1 MTLEQY
7 IQNLNLSI
15 CTEFTS
21 DLVPTSIPDLNR
33 ENIGEFAKKISL
45 DYVPKKENGNVC
57 FANDNYELRDD
68 FKQVFSTVDFLDY
81 IYAVSFSADYKEK
94 FQKTISIDFSRL
106 PFPKVSTA
114 FWKLVKLGKQLR
126 ELHLLKV
133 GFLETSTAIFSI
145 DGDNVVTKIKF
156 KIIDVMLPAEGNSID
171 WNCFEGN
178 SRNCNHDN
186 LGRVFIND
194 NQYFGNI
201 PESVWNLS
209 VGNSKPAQKWLLD
222 RNGQKLESK
231 DIKQYQK
238 IITILIEVNRIIKEI
253 NKIEIQ

>member
-7 IQNLNLSI
+7 IQNLNLAI

-21 DLVPTSIPDLNR
+21 DLVPTCIPDLNHKS
-33 ENIGEFAKKISL
+33 IDEFAKKISL
-45 DYVPKKENGNVC
+45 DYVERKENGNVC

-94 FQKTISIDFSRL
+94 FQKTFSIDFSKI
-106 PFPKVSTA
+106 PFPRVSND
-114 FWKLVKLGKQLR
+114 FWILVKLGKQLR

-156 KIIDVMLPAEGNSID
+156 KIIDITLPAEGNSID

-178 SRNCNHDN
+178 SRNEKN
-186 LGRVFIND
+186 GIKGKVFIND
-194 NQYFGNI
+194 NQYFTNI

-209 VGNSKPAQKWLLD
+209 IGNSQPAQKWLLD
-222 RNGQKLESK
+222 RNGQKLESN

-238 IITILIEVNRIIKEI
+238 IITTLIEVNRIVKEI